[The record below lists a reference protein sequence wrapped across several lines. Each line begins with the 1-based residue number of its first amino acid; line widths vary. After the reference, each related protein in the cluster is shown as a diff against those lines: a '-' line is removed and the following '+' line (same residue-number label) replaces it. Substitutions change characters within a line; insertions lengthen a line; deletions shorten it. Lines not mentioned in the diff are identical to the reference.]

1 MWRLADALGTV
12 CAKVVRRRA
21 EGNEEPVE
29 VTPQALAGMLGAPMV
44 ANAEVA
50 ARTGRPGVAVGLCWT
65 AAGGDVLFVEVSRMA
80 GSGALTL
87 TGRLGEVMQES
98 VQVALSWLRANAEW
112 YGIDPA
118 FRRDT
123 DVHLHVHSGDVPKEG
138 ASAGI
143 TMVAALVS
151 AFTGRVVR
159 GDLAMTGEI
168 TLGGHVLPVG
178 AIKEKVLAAH
188 RYGLARVVLPHRN
201 KKQVDEQLGDDLRL
215 AVAID
220 YVTRIDE
227 VLDVALQRAPA
238 ADDAATACN
247 SAGRAP

>member
-1 MWRLADALGTV
+1 M
-12 CAKVVRRRA
+12 
-21 EGNEEPVE
+21 PVE

-50 ARTGRPGVAVGLCWT
+50 ARAGRPGVAVGLSWT
-65 AAGGDVLFVEVSRMA
+65 AAGGNLLFVEVSRMA

-98 VQVALSWLRANAEW
+98 GRVALSWLRANAER
-112 YGIDPA
+112 YGVDPA
-118 FRRDT
+118 FCRDT
-123 DVHLHVHSGDVPKEG
+123 GEVPKEG
-138 ASAGI
+138 ASAGV

-201 KKQVDEQLGDDLRL
+201 KKQIDEQLGDDLRR

-238 ADDAATACN
+238 ADEAATACN